1 MDAAIVPL
9 VLYCVPRTEEMR
21 AVAYTAAA
29 LAGISGERVLR
40 ASRVVAHP
48 DRLISQRRARPV
60 REAAHPSA
68 RSAS

>member
-1 MDAAIVPL
+1 MDAAMASL
-9 VLYCVPRTEEMR
+9 VLYSIPRTEEMR

-48 DRLISQRRARPV
+48 DRLISQRRARPL
-60 REAAHPSA
+60 RECAHPYTCATS
-68 RSAS
+68 